1 MKKEYIVSV
10 DFGGTKILAAL
21 MSMEGEIL
29 AKAKVATRLDDGKRG
44 LIEGLT
50 QAIKDVIEQGNM
62 KAQDIKAVSLGV
74 PGSVNPFTG
83 KIGTA
88 PNLKVTNFN
97 MKQELAK
104 YIDIPILVEN
114 DVNLAALG
122 IKNFELK
129 GKGKNILVV
138 FVGTGVGG
146 ALIFDNKLYRGSDF
160 FAGEIGHMIVEKN
173 GPKCGCG
180 NKGCLEAIASR
191 TAIVRDIKKEMK
203 NKKSSK
209 LYEIL
214 PKNKPI
220 KSKGLALAVKKNDP
234 IVIRELTKAS
244 GVLGTA
250 LANVTNLLNLDMIV
264 LGGGV
269 MESLSKFMVPKIK
282 ESFSKTVLSDAGRG
296 VKIVA
301 TKLGDDAALYG
312 GIVLASEINGEA
324 KDNTPQV

>member
-21 MSMEGEIL
+21 MSMEGEII
-29 AKAKVATRLDDGKRG
+29 AKTKVATSHENGKKG
-44 LIEGLT
+44 LVEGLSE
-50 QAIKDVIEQGNM
+50 AIKDVIE
-62 KAQDIKAVSLGV
+62 KAEMNSDDIKAVSLGV
-74 PGSVNPFTG
+74 PGSVNPFSG
-83 KIGTA
+83 RIGVA
-88 PNLKVTNFN
+88 PNLNITNFN

-104 YIDIPILVEN
+104 LIDIPILIEN

-129 GKGKNILVV
+129 GKGRNILVV

-160 FAGEIGHMIVEKN
+160 FAGEIGHMIIEKN

-191 TAIVRDIKKEMK
+191 TAIVRDIKKELK

-209 LYEIL
+209 LIEIL

-220 KSKGLALAVKKNDP
+220 KSKGLALAVKKKDP
-234 IVIRELTKAS
+234 IVIKELTKAS
-244 GVLGTA
+244 NVLGTA

-269 MESLSKFMVPKIK
+269 IESLDKFMVPKIK
-282 ESFSKTVLSDAGRG
+282 ESFKKTVLTDAGRK

-312 GIVLASEINGEA
+312 GIVLAEEMNGKQEVES
-324 KDNTPQV
+324 K

>member
-1 MKKEYIVSV
+1 MKKEFIVSV

-29 AKAKVATRLDDGKRG
+29 AKAKVATHLGDGKRG
-44 LIEGLT
+44 LLDGLAE
-50 QAIKDVIEQGNM
+50 AIRNVIEQGGM
-62 KAQDIKAVSLGV
+62 KPGDIKAVSLGV

-83 KIGTA
+83 KIGAA
-88 PNLKVTNFN
+88 PNLNISNYN

-104 YIDIPILVEN
+104 LIDIPILIEN

-129 GKGKNILVV
+129 GKGRNVLVV

-146 ALIFDNKLYRGSDF
+146 ALIFDDKLYRGSDF
-160 FAGEIGHMIVEKN
+160 FAGEIGHMVVEKN

-191 TAIVRDIKKEMK
+191 TAIVRDIKKELK

-209 LYEIL
+209 LLQIL
-214 PKNKPI
+214 PKSKPI

-244 GVLGTA
+244 TVLGTA

-269 MESLSKFMVPKIK
+269 IESLAKFMVPKIK
-282 ESFSKTVLSDAGRG
+282 DSFNKTVLTDAGRG

-312 GIVLASEINGEA
+312 GIALVREMGGELKEAA
-324 KDNTPQV
+324 KA

>member
-1 MKKEYIVSV
+1 MKKDYIVSV

-21 MSMEGEIL
+21 MNMGGEIL
-29 AKAKVATRLDDGKRG
+29 AKTKVATRLENGKRG
-44 LIEGLT
+44 LIDGLVE
-50 QAIKDVIEQGNM
+50 AINDVIAKGNM
-62 KAQDIKAVSLGV
+62 KPEDIQAVSLGV

-88 PNLKVTNFN
+88 PNLNITNFN

-104 YIDIPILVEN
+104 HIDIPILIEN

-129 GKGKNILVV
+129 GKGKNVLVV

-160 FAGEIGHMIVEKN
+160 FAGEIGHMVVEKN

-191 TAIVRDIKKEMK
+191 TAIVRDIRKALKTKK
-203 NKKSSK
+203 NSK
-209 LYEIL
+209 LLQIL
-214 PKNKPI
+214 PKSKPI
-220 KSKGLALAVKKNDP
+220 KSKGLALAVKKKDP
-234 IVIRELTKAS
+234 IVIKELTHAS
-244 GVLGTA
+244 EVLGTA

-269 MESLSKFMVPKIK
+269 IESLDKFMVPKIRD
-282 ESFSKTVLSDAGRG
+282 SFNKTVLSDAGKG

-312 GIVLASEINGEA
+312 GIVLASEMKNGELEPA
-324 KDNTPQV
+324 NA

>member
-1 MKKEYIVSV
+1 LEREYIVSV

-21 MSMEGEIL
+21 MSMDGEIL
-29 AKAKVATRLDDGKRG
+29 AKTKVATQLENGKRG
-44 LIEGLT
+44 LIGGLAE
-50 QAIKDVIEQGNM
+50 AINSVIVQGGM
-62 KAQDIKAVSLGV
+62 EPKDIKAVSLGV

-83 KIGTA
+83 KIGVA
-88 PNLKVTNFN
+88 PNLNIINYN

-104 YIDIPILVEN
+104 QIDIPILIEN

-129 GKGKNILVV
+129 GKGKNVLVV

-146 ALIFDNKLYRGSDF
+146 ALVFDNKLYRGSDF

-191 TAIVRDIKKEMK
+191 TAIVRDIRKELKTKK
-203 NKKSSK
+203 NSK
-209 LYEIL
+209 LLQIL

-234 IVIRELTKAS
+234 IVIKELTKAS
-244 GVLGTA
+244 NVLGTA

-269 MESLSKFMVPKIK
+269 IESLAKFMVPIIK
-282 ESFSKTVLSDAGRG
+282 ESFNKTVLSDAGRG
-296 VKIVA
+296 VKIIA
-301 TKLGDDAALYG
+301 TKLGDDAALFG
-312 GIVLASEINGEA
+312 GIALAQEMGTIKN
-324 KDNTPQV
+324 